1 MKRIALDG
9 PAGSGKSTVAKILAK
24 QMGIEYLDTGAMY
37 RTVTLYFARH
47 SVNVNDLASVK
58 EALSSIHIDF
68 EGGRV
73 LLNTED
79 VSDAIRLP
87 EIAAKVSEVAA
98 VKLVREAMVAQQQL
112 MASKKSI
119 VMDGRDIGTVVLPNT
134 AYKFYLTASID
145 ARARR
150 RFEELQAKGLEV
162 TLEEIKLDIER
173 RDAYDMGREESP
185 LRQADDAVLID
196 TTNLDIDG
204 VVSTLMAHIERIA
217 KDHEMAH

>member
-47 SVNVNDLASVK
+47 FVNVNDLASVK